1 MRDIS
6 PVIRLMADSRPAL
19 HSETYA
25 VGAQAAGSWGGV
37 LSFKLNEKSRAL
49 PPVFD
54 RVSVCGSRL
63 FLNIVVE
70 NWGGLAPITGGR
82 RPEPRSAIEATGV
95 SGSLLAMSTV
105 PVNEAGSAGAK
116 VTVSAAVD
124 CAGMLRAETE
134 GTNSLRS
141 VVIDWILSVS
151 VPRLWMATV
160 SDRRTPMKFG
170 PKSRRSL
177 APV

>member
-1 MRDIS
+1 MRVII
-6 PVIRLMADSRPAL
+6 PVIRLIADIRPAL

-82 RPEPRSAIEATGV
+82 RPEPRSARETTGV
-95 SGSLLAMSTV
+95 SGSLLTMSSV
-105 PVNEAGSAGAK
+105 PVKEIAFPGAK
-116 VTVSAAVD
+116 VTVSAAVV
-124 CAGMLRAETE
+124 CAGMLSAATE

-141 VVIDWILSVS
+141 LVID
-151 VPRLWMATV
+151 
-160 SDRRTPMKFG
+160 
-170 PKSRRSL
+170 
-177 APV
+177 